1 MLTPGQNPFSPT
13 VSDSPAGNV
22 DTGRCCPHWELRG
35 MVCPNTAVWVGP
47 IREDIFCWWYSTCK
61 HLKCEVADCITSEG
75 PTVASAGFV
84 CEKWNLVQVFKMTP
98 VRPVPCFFALQIRPS
113 L

>member
-35 MVCPNTAVWVGP
+35 MFSPTLQSGWAQSRRTSSVG
-47 IREDIFCWWYSTCK
+47 
-61 HLKCEVADCITSEG
+61 G
-75 PTVASAGFV
+75 TVHANISDV
-84 CEKWNLVQVFKMTP
+84 K
-98 VRPVPCFFALQIRPS
+98 R
-113 L
+113 